1 MLGPGETGDTPV
13 AELKRKS
20 EEHKAEA
27 ARLEQRVLFAQERH
41 GEADDEE
48 APPPQT
54 GDDSGASAGGDS
66 SSSSPLTPGL
76 PGPGAVVVTLAEAFP
91 DTFGFGE
98 AFKEFEGCAVGGD
111 GYYRRAS
118 ERELGRLG
126 SGPLRALLGRVR
138 VWTPEDLK
146 CDMVEELVRY
156 GTPAHVS
163 VDADGDLVYDRA
175 PVPPV
180 RRVNLR
186 FRDMIHFGSGFEAF
200 DGKRHPR
207 TGEPFARATYDE
219 LMLLKQPSVLRM
231 VDACPMN
238 HEERTALMSS
248 RGVDPAAGSKK
259 ERRAKF
265 LASHGVPKGVDLC
278 RDSRLYS
285 RFPIGFSFS
294 SSSSEAKRSR
304 EGCARRALGKS
315 MVAAEARLEGKP
327 KSQGGG
333 SGALKATRAA
343 ERMRLIA
350 LLADHHARANGHDH
364 ADARYKKWWHKNY
377 CNPPEAVMCFVCKCM
392 TKKRVFEHWQIVNS
406 DGSVTYYHR
415 CLTCCPTC
423 NLVTVCIVDKL
434 ELPAQDI
441 AEARARARADAER
454 VAAFCYPG
462 YTPPS

>member
-66 SSSSPLTPGL
+66 SSSSPLTPGP
-76 PGPGAVVVTLAEAFP
+76 PGRGAVVVTLAEAFP

-118 ERELGRLG
+118 ERELGRLTQR
-126 SGPLRALLGRVR
+126 PLYDLLRLLR
-138 VWTPEDLK
+138 PHRNQDLK
-146 CDMVEELVRY
+146 CDIIEELVRY

-163 VDADGDLVYDRA
+163 VDADGDLFYDRA

-180 RRVNLR
+180 KRVNLR
-186 FRDMIHFGSGFEAF
+186 FAGMIRFGSGFEAF
-200 DGKRHPR
+200 DGKRNPF
-207 TGEPFARATYDE
+207 TDEPFARATYDE
-219 LMLLKQPSVLRM
+219 LM
-231 VDACPMN
+231 
-238 HEERTALMSS
+238 
-248 RGVDPAAGSKK
+248 
-259 ERRAKF
+259 
-265 LASHGVPKGVDLC
+265 
-278 RDSRLYS
+278 
-285 RFPIGFSFS
+285 
-294 SSSSEAKRSR
+294 
-304 EGCARRALGKS
+304 
-315 MVAAEARLEGKP
+315 
-327 KSQGGG
+327 
-333 SGALKATRAA
+333 
-343 ERMRLIA
+343 
-350 LLADHHARANGHDH
+350 
-364 ADARYKKWWHKNY
+364 KWWHTNY

-392 TKKRVFEHWQIVNS
+392 TKKRVFEHWQIANS

-415 CLTCCPTC
+415 SLTCCPTC
-423 NLVTVCIVDKL
+423 NIVTVCIVDKL

-441 AEARARARADAER
+441 AEARARARARADAR
-454 VAAFCYPG
+454 AVAAFCYPG